1 MNWRVCSTSH
11 ERILPLVVLCG
22 ALAAA
27 QDAQISGL
35 IFDPSQDGVVAAD
48 LALRNEQTGGR
59 RTARSNESGFY
70 TLSAL
75 RPGMYRL
82 TVRAPGFETVVREG
96 IVLEVGQSARL
107 DFNLQIGRTQTTIT
121 VSSGPPPVDLED
133 ASVGTVIDR
142 NLIDQMPLNGRGIQT
157 LIELTPGVVVVP
169 VTGNQRGQFV
179 VDGQRNDAN
188 YLTVDGVS
196 ANFASGFVPVSRGLM
211 GSPGFVG
218 QTGGAMLPANNFLG
232 TFSNLVSPDALQEF
246 KIQTSTFAPEYG
258 RSPGAQIG
266 LITRSGTNQ
275 YSGTLFEYFRND
287 ATDANDWFANQ
298 LGLAKPPLR
307 FNNFGGSL
315 GGPLRI
321 PRLYNGTN
329 RTFFFGSFEAIV
341 MRQPQPPVETF
352 VPSIPARQNA
362 PASVAPLLDLYPLP
376 NRKADPDIALD
387 GFGVFVGAFSL
398 RNDQR
403 TYGLRVDHY
412 FNDRLICFARYNLAP
427 SSQHSRSD
435 DAVNSQRYAIS
446 TFSLTAGLTQAIR
459 PHMVNEVRLNG
470 SMQGLN
476 VSSSVDGYGGAKP
489 APTSYLFPA
498 GYSPDN
504 SLSTIGIT
512 LAGNIN
518 IGNISKDRSR
528 QLQIVDNFSYT
539 RGIHQ
544 FKFGVDYRW
553 FSPVEAQPSLTLAS
567 FFADI
572 YGSSGVYSGIVPE
585 GLVIRGNP
593 SATYVVQAF
602 SAYAQDTW
610 RFGHRLTATYGVRWE
625 MNPAPH
631 PIGGSY
637 QTAQGLTDLYD
648 FSHLT
653 VAKAGTSLYPTQYFH
668 FAPRLG
674 MAWQLFDGT
683 NNRTVLRFGG
693 GIFFDLAQ
701 SGFED
706 YGLTEYFN
714 EIYTNRPF
722 GTLPADALTAIS
734 PENRSAVAAAPGYTL
749 PRVYQWNVTLE
760 QSLGQQTF
768 SAAWV
773 GAVGRKLI
781 GLTDVPLPDNPQ
793 FWDLRI
799 FGNQYNSSY
808 QSLQLHFNRRF
819 ARRLQTMLSYTW
831 SHSID
836 DLSNDLASY
845 AGEPTLAQFRNPRIN
860 RGSSDFDVRHSF
872 HGVVIYNLP
881 TPHSG
886 PATLLLKDWSA
897 NSIIF
902 ARSAPPFDL
911 TTVSSATYSLIR
923 PDLVS
928 GQPLYLYG
936 SGYPGGKALNPHA
949 FQTPADAVEQG
960 SLGRNVLRGFGAWQ
974 VDFALHR
981 QIRLSERLMLQF
993 RVEAFNIFNH
1003 PNFAPPTDPDDPGHA
1018 IIGLPSLGVATK
1030 MLNSGL
1036 SASNIPGQL
1045 NSIFQ
1050 VGGPRVLQL
1059 AVRFLF

>member
-1 MNWRVCSTSH
+1 
-11 ERILPLVVLCG
+11 
-22 ALAAA
+22 
-27 QDAQISGL
+27 
-35 IFDPSQDGVVAAD
+35 
-48 LALRNEQTGGR
+48 
-59 RTARSNESGFY
+59 
-70 TLSAL
+70 
-75 RPGMYRL
+75 
-82 TVRAPGFETVVREG
+82 
-96 IVLEVGQSARL
+96 
-107 DFNLQIGRTQTTIT
+107 
-121 VSSGPPPVDLED
+121 
-133 ASVGTVIDR
+133 
-142 NLIDQMPLNGRGIQT
+142 
-157 LIELTPGVVVVP
+157 
-169 VTGNQRGQFV
+169 
-179 VDGQRNDAN
+179 
-188 YLTVDGVS
+188 
-196 ANFASGFVPVSRGLM
+196 
-211 GSPGFVG
+211 
-218 QTGGAMLPANNFLG
+218 
-232 TFSNLVSPDALQEF
+232 
-246 KIQTSTFAPEYG
+246 
-258 RSPGAQIG
+258 
-266 LITRSGTNQ
+266 
-275 YSGTLFEYFRND
+275 
-287 ATDANDWFANQ
+287 
-298 LGLAKPPLR
+298 
-307 FNNFGGSL
+307 
-315 GGPLRI
+315 
-321 PRLYNGTN
+321 
-329 RTFFFGSFEAIV
+329 
-341 MRQPQPPVETF
+341 
-352 VPSIPARQNA
+352 
-362 PASVAPLLDLYPLP
+362 
-376 NRKADPDIALD
+376 
-387 GFGVFVGAFSL
+387 
-398 RNDQR
+398 
-403 TYGLRVDHY
+403 
-412 FNDRLICFARYNLAP
+412 
-427 SSQHSRSD
+427 
-435 DAVNSQRYAIS
+435 
-446 TFSLTAGLTQAIR
+446 
-459 PHMVNEVRLNG
+459 
-470 SMQGLN
+470 
-476 VSSSVDGYGGAKP
+476 
-489 APTSYLFPA
+489 
-498 GYSPDN
+498 
-504 SLSTIGIT
+504 
-512 LAGNIN
+512 
-518 IGNISKDRSR
+518 
-528 QLQIVDNFSYT
+528 
-539 RGIHQ
+539 
-544 FKFGVDYRW
+544 
-553 FSPVEAQPSLTLAS
+553 
-567 FFADI
+567 
-572 YGSSGVYSGIVPE
+572 
-585 GLVIRGNP
+585 
-593 SATYVVQAF
+593 
-602 SAYAQDTW
+602 
-610 RFGHRLTATYGVRWE
+610 
-625 MNPAPH
+625 
-631 PIGGSY
+631 
-637 QTAQGLTDLYD
+637 
-648 FSHLT
+648 
-653 VAKAGTSLYPTQYFH
+653 
-668 FAPRLG
+668 

-706 YGLTEYFN
+706 YGLTEYLN

-722 GTLPADALTAIS
+722 GSLPADALTAIS

-749 PRVYQWNVTLE
+749 PRVYQWNFTLE

-781 GLTDVPLPDNPQ
+781 GLTDISLDNPQ

-799 FGNQYNSSY
+799 FGNQYSSSY

-1003 PNFAPPTDPDDPGHA
+1003 PNFAPPTDPGDPGHA
-1018 IIGLPSLGVATK
+1018 IIGLPGLGVATK

-1050 VGGPRVLQL
+1050 VGGPRVLQS